1 MSSIRPSTFLRR
13 VLWLD
18 AASCAGM
25 GLLLVTASGLLSG
38 LLNLPDGLMR
48 ESAMVLLPFAAL
60 LAFLATRTRL
70 PRAAVWAV
78 IVANAIWVI
87 DSIVLLFTGWVQP
100 NVFGYVFVVGQAAV
114 VAVLIE
120 LEYLGL
126 RKSASLVVADA

>member
-25 GLLLVTASGLLSG
+25 GVLLATASGLLSG
-38 LLNLPDGLMR
+38 LLNLPAGLLR
-48 ESAMVLLPFAAL
+48 ESAMVLLAFAAL
-60 LAFLATRTRL
+60 LAFLATRTHLARG
-70 PRAAVWAV
+70 AVWTV
-78 IVANAIWVI
+78 IVVNAIWVI

-100 NVFGYVFVVGQAAV
+100 NLFGHVFVVGQAAV
-114 VAVLIE
+114 VAALAE

-126 RKSASLVVADA
+126 RKSASVVVADA